1 MKHFL
6 IFRFCGQDIKNLLNE
21 NERTLLGGYGEI
33 YEGRILV
40 PDERIEVLKFFFKE
54 QTNKN
59 NFIRTENFISSAWYE
74 FHYTKSELDS
84 VKILRIIPTRTIMI
98 CGEECGTEYDY
109 SGCCPEC
116 NSGRKLISHLNI
128 HKSRLPKSAD
138 WIRTYAGETIVTEKL
153 VNCFVDYNLAG
164 MNYIQMNTIGYF
176 YPIIKEKLEISSDTE
191 INVHPLYPE
200 LRDGYISPDG
210 TSLRCKKCGAFCG
223 DVLAEASVVNSN
235 SIEKNDLFISRQVFG
250 VSRGYLYY
258 EPLYFCS
265 QKFRRMVET
274 EKLKGFK
281 FEVAH
286 IVEQ

>member
-40 PDERIEVLKFFFKE
+40 PDERIEVLKLFFKE

-116 NSGRKLISHLNI
+116 NSGRKLISYLNI

-138 WIRTYAGETIVTEKL
+138 WIRTYAGETIVTEIL

-164 MNYIQMNTIGYF
+164 MNYIQMILLGIF
-176 YPIIKEKLEISSDTE
+176 IQSSKKNLRYQVIRKSMFIHCIQNFGTD
-191 INVHPLYPE
+191 IFLLMAHLYDVKNV
-200 LRDGYISPDG
+200 
-210 TSLRCKKCGAFCG
+210 
-223 DVLAEASVVNSN
+223 VL
-235 SIEKNDLFISRQVFG
+235 F
-250 VSRGYLYY
+250 
-258 EPLYFCS
+258 
-265 QKFRRMVET
+265 VEMYWRKHRLST
-274 EKLKGFK
+274 R
-281 FEVAH
+281 
-286 IVEQ
+286 IQ